1 MHTKQNIPVTKR
13 GGFTMAVVVIVS
25 LIMFA
30 ILAFAAQL
38 LTQSSASL
46 QTMYYQQQAREAAES
61 GAVLAAT
68 CVKRDTLTL
77 AVTIT
82 PKTNCYG
89 TSVSTQNLYLVQDS
103 RFRTT
108 YSLVFAKNGAMTAAN
123 ITGKTEVLRKS
134 DGAVIASYPYNLKQ
148 NISHEVDVTGARATK
163 RWWYFGSNVKLDFKA
178 SGSSTP
184 VATTTTGAAASVVK
198 HEGTT
203 VITDRQGELL
213 FYSDGLTIW
222 DKTGAV
228 MSNSS
233 GLKGSLTATQSVV
246 AFPLN
251 KAETL
256 YVVVSNSVNANGV
269 STHGEL
275 YYSVVDLSANGGL
288 GAVLV
293 GAKNIQMGGTKYSS
307 EALAA
312 MPNLANDG
320 YWVYTYTPNPT
331 NNRIWAFE
339 VKEKPKTD
347 STYAQNPVQFSPSGG
362 LTAYDINAKDATY
375 RARICTGSPPSMVAT
390 TVETGFG
397 SMSFNDDYSKLL
409 VYMGGEGCTDSYGNA
424 GTLHLLSVNRQTGVL
439 SKHASWFPPSVVKN
453 TYRSKGYS
461 ADFSPSERYVY
472 VSEIYPGALYRYDIS
487 SGNSTT
493 IANSKRLIGQTHCT
507 AYLKS
512 QLSYNN
518 GSSRTDAC
526 VIDVNVIGAGID
538 GGGQVRRGP
547 DGKMYV
553 ADRGAQHLSVID
565 KPDAPNGTTDAATA
579 ANVGWRYAGLP
590 LPSGTLSY
598 YGLPQMVTP
607 YSPRFLQY

>member
-134 DGAVIASYPYNLKQ
+134 DGAVIASYSYNLKQ

-233 GLKGSLTATQSVV
+233 GLKGSSTATQSVV

-331 NNRIWAFE
+331 NNRIWAIE

-347 STYAQNPVQFSPSGG
+347 ST
-362 LTAYDINAKDATY
+362 
-375 RARICTGSPPSMVAT
+375 
-390 TVETGFG
+390 
-397 SMSFNDDYSKLL
+397 
-409 VYMGGEGCTDSYGNA
+409 
-424 GTLHLLSVNRQTGVL
+424 
-439 SKHASWFPPSVVKN
+439 
-453 TYRSKGYS
+453 
-461 ADFSPSERYVY
+461 
-472 VSEIYPGALYRYDIS
+472 
-487 SGNSTT
+487 
-493 IANSKRLIGQTHCT
+493 
-507 AYLKS
+507 
-512 QLSYNN
+512 
-518 GSSRTDAC
+518 
-526 VIDVNVIGAGID
+526 
-538 GGGQVRRGP
+538 
-547 DGKMYV
+547 
-553 ADRGAQHLSVID
+553 
-565 KPDAPNGTTDAATA
+565 
-579 ANVGWRYAGLP
+579 
-590 LPSGTLSY
+590 
-598 YGLPQMVTP
+598 
-607 YSPRFLQY
+607 